1 MFIWFSLIAIEL
13 CLLFDN
19 FQWFPSISWW
29 YYFIVID
36 FHRSFFGGVTLLL
49 IFMCLL
55 LIFIDSHLTSLVY
68 LFKRTVLRF
77 VHYHWVI
84 SISLQLD
91 EDFHWFFN
99 AWKSLLFHRFIWF
112 AFEIFFSCGTA
123 SRRSLA
129 HSPVHNKNLNFWAR
143 ASPKQKQFPNLGIF
157 LIIKNLDFWTIFQN
171 FELREPFD

>member
-36 FHRSFFGGVTLLL
+36 FHRSFFGGVRFCWFSCVCYWFSL
-49 IFMCLL
+49 ILIKHHWYICLNAQ
-55 LIFIDSHLTSLVY
+55 FYV
-68 LFKRTVLRF
+68 F

-91 EDFHWFFN
+91 EDFHWFLN

-123 SRRSLA
+123 SRHSLA